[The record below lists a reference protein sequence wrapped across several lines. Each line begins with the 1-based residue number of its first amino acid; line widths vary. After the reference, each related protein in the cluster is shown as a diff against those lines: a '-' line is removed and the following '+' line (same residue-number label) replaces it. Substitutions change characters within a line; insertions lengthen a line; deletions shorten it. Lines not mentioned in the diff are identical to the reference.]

1 MASNSVA
8 VMAAG
13 VKLVA
18 GIFALHAGGFFLGY
32 TVSKYAIGVPEKAA
46 RTNSIEVGMQ
56 NSALGAMLA
65 TQHFGP
71 MAAVPCAISACL
83 HSLLGSILAWYFSSK
98 DADTDDTTTM

>member
-1 MASNSVA
+1 MHIVELNFADLWDLYMCPEVEKLA
-8 VMAAG
+8 VERRIPPNT
-13 VKLVA
+13 LE
-18 GIFALHAGGFFLGY
+18 F
-32 TVSKYAIGVPEKAA
+32 VP
-46 RTNSIEVGMQ
+46 
-56 NSALGAMLA
+56 LA